1 MLYVIRDIFFAFCKI
16 ILKFIVILQYT
27 NTAMGTTKTEFFTEK
42 QNTTATLLKALAH
55 PARIAIIEYLL
66 KVNTCICG
74 DIVNE
79 LPLSQ
84 PTVSQ
89 HLKELKSAGIIKGN
103 IEGNTI
109 CYCLNE
115 TAISGLQEYFGNIA
129 TKLENK
135 NNCC

>member
-1 MLYVIRDIFFAFCKI
+1 
-16 ILKFIVILQYT
+16 
-27 NTAMGTTKTEFFTEK
+27 MGTTKTEFFTES
-42 QNTTATLLKALAH
+42 QNTTALLLKALGH

-66 KVNTCICG
+66 KVNACICG

-89 HLKELKSAGIIKGN
+89 HLKELKTAGLIKGS

-109 CYCLNE
+109 CYCIDEKAVAKLRD
-115 TAISGLQEYFGNIA
+115 YF
-129 TKLENK
+129 TLMSDKLEN
-135 NNCC
+135 NSGSCC